1 MSHSC
6 YDPALDGAACGQCD
20 ACRLRAKG
28 FEEAGLP
35 DPTVYA

>member
-1 MSHSC
+1 MTRR
-6 YDPALDGAACGQCD
+6 PMGAHCGQCD

-28 FEEAGLP
+28 FAEAGFE